1 MGGISSQYS
10 CSTCSSFPSTAAVN
24 QSRIK
29 VRQDSPCQDLS
40 YFSCPGATAASTAVP
55 TSADYCTL
63 LWQYYTI
70 QFIQPPTSLSFPEEI
85 WTPAALLEVLALIWA
100 GIPAAGVDWSTG
112 AAGENYGNT
121 PVFGI
126 EISRWGISSRHWPV
140 ASGQARFGRAR
151 EIRPIWWI
159 PLTGWIKAG
168 HLNKD
173 S

>member
-100 GIPAAGVDWSTG
+100 GIRPLEWTGVLVPPARIMEILQFLELKLANGGLAVDTG
-112 AAGENYGNT
+112 PWPRVRLGLAEPEKLGPSDG
-121 PVFGI
+121 F
-126 EISRWGISSRHWPV
+126 RWQVGSK
-140 ASGQARFGRAR
+140 RA
-151 EIRPIWWI
+151 I
-159 PLTGWIKAG
+159 
-168 HLNKD
+168 
-173 S
+173 